1 MIQRI
6 YNFLKSIRML
16 CEQTVN
22 KIMFAYFGVKMEGH
36 PGKIEGIVTV
46 RSQSKGTITIGS
58 GIQLRAGKKY
68 NMIGGD
74 TRLIL
79 RTYKGG
85 SIRIG
90 KNVGISNS
98 ALVRMNHIEI
108 EDNVMIGGNCKIW
121 DTDFHSLN
129 ADERMD
135 EYDTHIN
142 SAPIHI
148 KKGAFIGANT
158 ILLKGVTIGE
168 KSIIGAGSVVTKDI
182 PDGQLWAGN
191 PVRYI
196 KKLYVRENG

>member
-1 MIQRI
+1 MIQKI
-6 YNFLKSIRML
+6 YIFMKSIRMFY
-16 CEQTVN
+16 EKMIN
-22 KIMFAYFGVKMEGH
+22 KIMFAYFGVKIEGQ

-46 RSQSKGTITIGS
+46 RSQPKGTITIGK

-79 RTYKGG
+79 RTYRGG

-90 KNVGISNS
+90 QNVGISNS
-98 ALVRMNHIEI
+98 ALVSMNHIEI
-108 EDNVMIGGNCKIW
+108 EDNVMIGGSCKIW

-129 ADERMD
+129 SNERMD

-158 ILLKGVTIGE
+158 IILKGVTIGE

-182 PDGQLWAGN
+182 PDGQIWAGN
-191 PVRYI
+191 PARCI
-196 KKLYVRENG
+196 KESL

>member
-1 MIQRI
+1 M
-6 YNFLKSIRML
+6 KSIRMFY
-16 CEQTVN
+16 EKMIN
-22 KIMFAYFGVKMEGH
+22 KIMFAYFGVKIEGQ

-46 RSQSKGTITIGS
+46 RSQHKSTITIGK

-79 RTYKGG
+79 RTYRGG

-90 KNVGISNS
+90 QNVGISNS
-98 ALVRMNHIEI
+98 ALVSMNHIEI
-108 EDNVMIGGNCKIW
+108 EDNVMIGGSCKIW

-129 ADERMD
+129 SNERMD

-158 ILLKGVTIGE
+158 IILKGVMIGE

-182 PDGQLWAGN
+182 PDGQIWAGN
-191 PVRYI
+191 PARYI
-196 KKLYVRENG
+196 KESL

>member
-1 MIQRI
+1 MIQKI
-6 YNFLKSIRML
+6 YIFMKSIRMFY
-16 CEQTVN
+16 EKMIN
-22 KIMFAYFGVKMEGH
+22 KIMFAYFGVKIEGQ

-46 RSQSKGTITIGS
+46 RSQPKGTITIGK

-79 RTYKGG
+79 RTYRGG

-90 KNVGISNS
+90 QNVGISNS
-98 ALVRMNHIEI
+98 ALVSMNHIEI
-108 EDNVMIGGNCKIW
+108 EDNVMIGGSCKIW

-129 ADERMD
+129 SNERMD

-158 ILLKGVTIGE
+158 IILKGVTIGE

-182 PDGQLWAGN
+182 PDGQIWAGN
-191 PVRYI
+191 PARYI
-196 KKLYVRENG
+196 KESL

>member
-1 MIQRI
+1 MIQKI
-6 YNFLKSIRML
+6 YNFMKSIRMFY
-16 CEQTVN
+16 EKMIN
-22 KIMFAYFGVKMEGH
+22 KIMFAYFGVKIEGQ

-46 RSQSKGTITIGS
+46 RSQHKGTITIGK

-79 RTYKGG
+79 RTYRGG

-90 KNVGISNS
+90 QNVGISNS
-98 ALVRMNHIEI
+98 ALVSMNHIEI
-108 EDNVMIGGNCKIW
+108 EDNVMIGGSCKIW

-129 ADERMD
+129 SNERMD

-158 ILLKGVTIGE
+158 IILKGVMIGE

-182 PDGQLWAGN
+182 PDGQIWAGN
-191 PVRYI
+191 PARYI
-196 KKLYVRENG
+196 KESL

>member
-1 MIQRI
+1 MIQKI
-6 YNFLKSIRML
+6 YNFIKSIRMFY
-16 CEQTVN
+16 EKMIN
-22 KIMFAYFGVKMEGH
+22 KIMFAYFGVKIEGQ

-46 RSQSKGTITIGS
+46 RSQHKGTITMGK

-79 RTYKGG
+79 RTYRGG

-90 KNVGISNS
+90 QNVGISNS
-98 ALVRMNHIEI
+98 ALVSMNHIEI
-108 EDNVMIGGNCKIW
+108 EDNVMIGGSCKIW

-129 ADERMD
+129 SNERMD

-158 ILLKGVTIGE
+158 IILKGVTIGE

-182 PDGQLWAGN
+182 PDGQIWAGN
-191 PVRYI
+191 PARYI
-196 KKLYVRENG
+196 KESL